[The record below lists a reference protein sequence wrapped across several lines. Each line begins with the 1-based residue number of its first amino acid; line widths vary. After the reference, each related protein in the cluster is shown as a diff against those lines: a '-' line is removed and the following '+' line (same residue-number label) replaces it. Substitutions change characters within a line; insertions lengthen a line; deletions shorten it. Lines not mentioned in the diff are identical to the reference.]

1 MCESNV
7 YLKSNG
13 SEDLVMENVALIT
26 PEQGDKFILKGLFGE
41 TMEITGQIENI
52 NFISHKIVFKK

>member
-13 SEDLVMENVALIT
+13 NEDLVMENVALIT
-26 PEQGDKFILKGLFGE
+26 PEKNDKFILKGLFGE
-41 TMEITGQIENI
+41 TREITGQIENI